1 MKDILILI
9 GVIIGFLIA
18 LAFVL
23 GTVWLLF
30 FSMVLGNSIATFLIM
45 CLSILLFINIGL
57 YIKEEIFDE

>member
-9 GVIIGFLIA
+9 GVIIGFLMA

-45 CLSILLFINIGL
+45 CLSVLLFINIGI

>member
-9 GVIIGFLIA
+9 GIVIGFLMA

-45 CLSILLFINIGL
+45 CLSVLLFINIGI

>member
-9 GVIIGFLIA
+9 GVVIGFLMA

-45 CLSILLFINIGL
+45 CLSVLLFINIGI

>member
-9 GVIIGFLIA
+9 GVVIGFLMA

>member
-9 GVIIGFLIA
+9 GAIIGFLMA

-30 FSMVLGNSIATFLIM
+30 FSMVLGNAIATFLIM
-45 CLSILLFINIGL
+45 CLSVLLFINIGI